1 MVVAWLIGGIGLAG
15 MPVAVLLAMVPV
27 GVLVG
32 VCYVSHQASSPVVAL
47 RCRHDWVLVARIAA
61 TVIAAG
67 CVLGGLVVLLGATGF
82 ALAFVGAGTAIA
94 WRAGR
99 SHRAPIGRSRQR
111 DVPPPTP
118 PATLAVIPTAEL
130 SRMWRVSYLTLAGD
144 RDPGVVDH
152 VTLARR
158 RYLDELERRDPTGF
172 QRWITAGAR
181 AASDPARYIPG

>member
-99 SHRAPIGRSRQR
+99 ALADDLPGERVAHTAPPSVGLGSG
-111 DVPPPTP
+111 
-118 PATLAVIPTAEL
+118 
-130 SRMWRVSYLTLAGD
+130 MC
-144 RDPGVVDH
+144 H
-152 VTLARR
+152 RR
-158 RYLDELERRDPTGF
+158 RRPPHSR
-172 QRWITAGAR
+172 
-181 AASDPARYIPG
+181 